1 MDTSLFQPIANL
13 IEKSQN
19 ILVLCHAKPDAD
31 ALGASLSFYLAM
43 KQLGKQVTVVT
54 NEPAK
59 ETMAFLPAMNTLH
72 TTLGGT
78 KDFIISIDTKSKSI
92 SKIKYNADEG
102 RVNIIITPKDGVF
115 MASDVSFSAGKN
127 QYDLI
132 VAFDTGNVEY
142 FGAIYDKNVQMFF
155 ETPIINIDHHASN
168 TDYGQLNLVV
178 PTAAS
183 TTEILYDYLVF
194 LEKKHSKKLI
204 DADIATLLLAGLIT
218 DTGSFQHANTSPRS
232 LEVAA
237 ELLDLGG
244 RQQEIIKHFFK
255 TKKLSTLKLWGM
267 ILSKVQVD
275 PLHRMVWSSISLEDF
290 LSSEAEPEETE
301 GIIDDLLT
309 NAPGA
314 EIIFL
319 IKQNKDYVSI
329 STRSTANGIDVGKMC
344 AENGGGGHPRA
355 AGFKVPGNRPFD
367 EVVSEVVK
375 KVREFQAKRLNIH
388 ADEPKLGTGDSGL
401 GTREANQAQKPQAP
415 EPKLGTGDSGLGT
428 RETNQAQKQQSPVA
442 QTTESAKEVK
452 APTEKKVTYLDFPA
466 KQEVKPMVAPVA
478 PAPAEQPKAAEPV
491 TQPVKPAETPKP
503 SDPKPETAPGT
514 VGDSPMQGNE
524 KIKAGQPEV
533 KTPVTSVPKPVVP
546 QTPAP
551 IIEKK
556 PDPKPVATQASAQPM
571 AAKPANQN
579 TTGATAPKKKHRKRH
594 HKPKVGGNP
603 ATGKP
608 VNPPTFQ

>member
-1 MDTSLFQPIANL
+1 MDTSLFLPITNL

-19 ILVLCHAKPDAD
+19 ILVLSHAKPDAD

-43 KQLGKQVTVVT
+43 KELGKQVTVVT
-54 NEPAK
+54 NEPTK
-59 ETMAFLPAMNTLH
+59 ENMAFLPAINTLQY
-72 TTLGGT
+72 TLGGT
-78 KDFIISIDTKSKSI
+78 KDFIISLDTTSKSI
-92 SKIKYNADEG
+92 SKIKYNAEEG
-102 RVNIIITPKDGVF
+102 RVNIIITPKDGIF
-115 MASDVSFSAGKN
+115 MASDVSFRAGKN

-142 FGAIYDKNVQMFF
+142 FGKLYDNNVQLFF

-183 TTEILYDYLVF
+183 TTEILYEYLKF
-194 LEKKHSKKLI
+194 LEKKYEKKLVNS
-204 DADIATLLLAGLIT
+204 DVATLLLAGLIT

-275 PLHRMVWSSISLEDF
+275 PIHRMVWSSISLEDF
-290 LSSEAEPEETE
+290 ISSEAEPEETE

-314 EIIFL
+314 EVIFL

-329 STRSTANGIDVGKMC
+329 STRSTANGIDVGKLC

-355 AGFKVPGNRPFD
+355 AGFKVPGNRPFE
-367 EVVSEVVK
+367 EVVAEVVK

-388 ADEPKLGTGDSGL
+388 PEDIQVSSASLKSQGVTEST
-401 GTREANQAQKPQAP
+401 KPQTVAETP
-415 EPKLGTGDSGLGT
+415 TKNPQSGPQLGQPS
-428 RETNQAQKQQSPVA
+428 
-442 QTTESAKEVK
+442 ESI
-452 APTEKKVTYLDFPA
+452 KKVTYLDFPSSNS
-466 KQEVKPMVAPVA
+466 KKDDSQLTMIDSRKPQLPRMIK
-478 PAPAEQPKAAEPV
+478 PAPAVKPEERIEQ
-491 TQPVKPAETPKP
+491 KPAEAPMPKVVE
-503 SDPKPETAPGT
+503 PKPETVPAPMPI
-514 VGDSPMQGNE
+514 VDSKPEPKPM
-524 KIKAGQPEV
+524 
-533 KTPVTSVPKPVVP
+533 KPVVAKP
-546 QTPAP
+546 TESQVSSLKREGNVVKNDTP
-551 IIEKK
+551 K
-556 PDPKPVATQASAQPM
+556 PMAQNPVAKVADPKPLDP
-571 AAKPANQN
+571 N
-579 TTGATAPKKKHRKRH
+579 APKKRHRKRH
-594 HKPKVGGNP
+594 HKKKVVDDL
-603 ATGKP
+603 AAGKP
-608 VNPPTFQ
+608 NPQTNKPQA